1 MRTEKGEAVKREI
14 VRVDYH
20 DGSDE
25 GLLAYLDE
33 VKDDS
38 HVSILVGNVAPIT
51 LEELADFC
59 DQKAEDMNAHEFI
72 GSHRIL
78 AAVLY
83 RKLSRWMATEI
94 LKEIAEQGGL
104 QGMVGMFKSP
114 TAYADYGITEPWNDW
129 KLGD

>member
-1 MRTEKGEAVKREI
+1 MKREI

-25 GLLAYLDE
+25 GLLAYADE
-33 VKDDS
+33 VKDDPRTT
-38 HVSILVGNVAPIT
+38 VMVGNVAPPT

-59 DQKAEDMNAHEFI
+59 DQKAESMNAHEFV
-72 GSHRIL
+72 GTHRML

-94 LKEIAEQGGL
+94 IKEIAEQGGL
-104 QGMVGMFKSP
+104 PGMIGMYGAPAILSWP
-114 TAYADYGITEPWNDW
+114 ETYESYGITEPPLDW